1 MLQRTSFFC
10 PRDVQIPDGRQK
22 APAPERNP
30 LLSGIFRLRPAD
42 VRCGQ
47 AAHESDGAVRYA
59 GESLKANNHPAR
71 QHSQV
76 SHNPVPAFLAP
87 FTGGLHPGS
96 SAAHKLPAFCRAS
109 AAHGLP
115 LLAAHPPHGKGLYG
129 RPSQASLVCVP
140 EGSGIV
146 PDTTARYSFCI
157 RAPGYPGHKVPQPT
171 ADSLHKP

>member
-115 LLAAHPPHGKGLYG
+115 ASCRASTTRERFV
-129 RPSQASLVCVP
+129 RPSFTSQSCLR
-140 EGSGIV
+140 
-146 PDTTARYSFCI
+146 ARRLRHCAGYYRQIFFLYSCA
-157 RAPGYPGHKVPQPT
+157 RLPWAQSAA
-171 ADSLHKP
+171 ADR